1 MQAALYDVK
10 ALMEQG
16 RQYNGD
22 TKIAME
28 VATLA
33 VRDCGGTVGVATPRV
48 TDEVVCALLTAA
60 CVLG

>member
-1 MQAALYDVK
+1 
-10 ALMEQG
+10 MEQG